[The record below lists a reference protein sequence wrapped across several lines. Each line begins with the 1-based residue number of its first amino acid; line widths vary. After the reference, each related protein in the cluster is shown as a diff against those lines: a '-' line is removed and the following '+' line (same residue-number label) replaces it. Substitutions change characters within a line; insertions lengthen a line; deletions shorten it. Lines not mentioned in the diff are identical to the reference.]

1 MLIHGLSRLA
11 ANALGPNVK
20 EEVDTNEGPQT
31 LAVVLQ
37 YQGVVNLAGVTA
49 YQKPAVFSETIES
62 IQKLKETLQRQVLSL
77 CE

>member
-1 MLIHGLSRLA
+1 MESRHKATSFDRHANHGMSRLA

-37 YQGVVNLAGVTA
+37 YQGV
-49 YQKPAVFSETIES
+49 
-62 IQKLKETLQRQVLSL
+62 
-77 CE
+77 